1 MRKSKRIALSRTG
14 VLKMKNIKIYGA
26 RQNNLKNLTLEI
38 PKNKITVFTG
48 VSGSGKSSL
57 VFETIGAEAQRQI
70 NETQNSFVRNRLMR
84 FGVADVDKIEHL
96 NVPVIINQKRL
107 GGNARSTVGTAT
119 DIYATLRLLFS
130 RVGKPFVGYSN
141 VFSFNHPQ
149 GMCANCNGLGFVNS
163 INTQTLF
170 DKTKSLNEGAIQ
182 FPTFQPDGYRW
193 LRYVNSGYFDNDKKL
208 KDYTDEEWKLL
219 LHSVEHK
226 PMNPSKDWG
235 RTMQYLGVL
244 PRIQRDFLK
253 KNSKEEKLRKKDL
266 QKIISTEVCPDC
278 LGKRL
283 NDKILSCKIK
293 GKSIADCTSLSI
305 DDLLSF
311 IQTIPTTT
319 YETVISEL
327 TKKLK
332 NLITIGLQYLTLD
345 RVTTTLSGGES
356 QRIKMVRHLGNSL
369 EDLLYIFDEPSI
381 GLHPKDLENLAQII
395 KQIKAKGNTVLIV
408 EHDPDLIKL
417 ADHIVDLGPLS
428 GINGGEI
435 IYEGNFEKLK
445 ESKGKTGQYFSLTRQ
460 INKAPREVKNT
471 IQITGTNLYNLKNVS
486 VEIPTKVLTVV
497 TGVAG
502 SGKSTLISKVLPTQY
517 PGVKIIDQSQIAGS
531 SKSNLLTY
539 LSISDKI
546 RHLFAKANDVSVK
559 LFSSNSEGGCKNCNG
574 LGVEKIDLAFMDDIE
589 APCEV
594 CSGSG
599 FLPKVLNY
607 TYQDKNITEVLDLTT
622 LEAKS
627 FFKDKYFAEQFDL
640 LIDLG
645 LDYLKLGQ
653 RLNSFSG
660 GERQRLKLTKELNK
674 NDNLIV
680 LDEPSTGL
688 HPSDTKK
695 LMSILNRIVD
705 QNNSVIV
712 IEHNL
717 DIISQAD
724 WIIDIGEG
732 AGKFGGKVIFEGTVE
747 NLVNH
752 KVSLTAEYLREY
764 LGRKS
769 ADSFK
774 SV

>member
-1 MRKSKRIALSRTG
+1 
-14 VLKMKNIKIYGA
+14 MKKIKIYGA
-26 RQNNLKNLTLEI
+26 RQNNLKNLTLEL
-38 PKNKITVFTG
+38 PKYKITVFTG

-70 NETQNSFVRNRLMR
+70 NETQNSFLRNRLLR

-107 GGNARSTVGTAT
+107 GGNPRSTVGTAT
-119 DIYATLRLLFS
+119 DIYASLRLLFS

-149 GMCANCNGLGFVNS
+149 GMCLNCNGLGFVNS
-163 INTQTLF
+163 INTHTLF

-182 FPTFQPDGYRW
+182 FPTFQPGGYRW

-208 KDYTDEEWKLL
+208 RDYSEVEWELL
-219 LHSVEHK
+219 LNSPEHK
-226 PMNPSKDWG
+226 PKNPSKDWG
-235 RTMQYLGVL
+235 KTMQYLGVL

-253 KNSKEEKLRKKDL
+253 KNSKEEKQRKKDL
-266 QKIISTEVCPDC
+266 QKIILTEVCPIC

-293 GKSIADCTSLSI
+293 DKNIADCSALSI
-305 DDLLSF
+305 DDLLLF
-311 IQTIPTTT
+311 IKSISSDT
-319 YETVISEL
+319 YETVINEL
-327 TKKLK
+327 TKKLQ
-332 NLITIGLQYLTLD
+332 NLVTIGLQYLTLD

-381 GLHPKDLENLAQII
+381 GLHPKDLDKISQII

-417 ADHIVDLGPLS
+417 ADHVVDLGPLS
-428 GINGGEI
+428 GVNGGEI
-435 IYEGNFEKLK
+435 IYEGNFEGLK
-445 ESKGKTGQYFSLTRQ
+445 NSKGKTGQYFSLPRQ
-460 INKAPREVKNT
+460 INSNPRKVKET
-471 IQITGTNLYNLKNVS
+471 IKITNAVQNNLKNVS
-486 VEIPTKVLTVV
+486 VEIPTNILTLI

-502 SGKSTLISKVLPTQY
+502 SGKSTLISKVLPQQY
-517 PGVKIIDQSQIAGS
+517 PQTKIIDQSQIRGS

-539 LSISDKI
+539 LGISDKI
-546 RHLFAKANDVSVK
+546 RSLFAKANNVSIK
-559 LFSSNSEGGCKNCNG
+559 LFSSNSDGGCDNCKG

-589 APCEV
+589 TPCEV
-594 CSGSG
+594 CNGSG
-599 FLPKVLNY
+599 FKSKVLKY
-607 TYQDKNITEVLDLTT
+607 TYQDKNITEVLDLTI

-627 FFKDKYFAEQFDL
+627 FFMDKDLAVQFDL

-645 LDYLKLGQ
+645 LDYLTLGQ

-660 GERQRLKLTKELNK
+660 GERQRLKLTKELDGEN
-674 NDNLIV
+674 NLIV

-695 LMSILNRIVD
+695 LMLILNRLVEQKNTI
-705 QNNSVIV
+705 IV

-732 AGKFGGKVIFEGTVE
+732 AGKYGGQVIFEGTVE
-747 NLVNH
+747 KLLNH
-752 KVSLTAEYLREY
+752 KKSPTAEYLLEY
-764 LGRKS
+764 LGNKNCR
-769 ADSFK
+769 
-774 SV
+774 